1 MNTIIAIP
9 FDEELASFIG
19 KKGSENSITFYN
31 RRFNNDT
38 IVAIMPS
45 SLEDKFY
52 ALPQCMLVADKI
64 IASTK
69 SIDKLFGELIVA
81 CSVLGKPVIFTKDND
96 ISNLLSAIK
105 LDNYSF
111 CDRDKMLDAIIAGK
125 DASAAEQK
133 RIDID
138 KAFNVKGIGTVVLG
152 VVTKGM
158 VKVHDSLYHN
168 SGKPIVVRSLQSQD
182 EDIKE
187 AGTGTRVGIALKGI
201 EDSDMK
207 KGDILS
213 SVQTRSGRQLEL
225 EIKNSGFAKEAIEV
239 GKTYSIATGFS
250 YSVAVVERINGTKVK
265 LKLEKAICA
274 EANDQFML
282 VRAIAP
288 RIFASGKILE
298 IAT

>member
-31 RRFNNDT
+31 RRFNNDI

-69 SIDKLFGELIVA
+69 SIDKIFGEILVA
-81 CSVLGKPVIFTKDND
+81 CSVLDKPVIFTKDND
-96 ISNLLSAIK
+96 ITNLLSAIK
-105 LDNYSF
+105 LENYSF
-111 CDRDKMLDAIIAGK
+111 CDRDGLLDAIIAGK
-125 DASAAEQK
+125 AANAAEQK

-152 VVTKGM
+152 VVTKGI
-158 VKVHDSLYHN
+158 VKVHDTLYHN
-168 SGKPIVVRSLQSQD
+168 SGKTVGVRSLQSQD

-187 AGTGTRVGIALKGI
+187 AGPGTRVGIALKGI

-213 SVQTRSGRQLEL
+213 SVQTKSGRQLEL
-225 EIKNSGFAKEAIEV
+225 EVKNSSFAKELIEV

-250 YSVAVVERINGTKVK
+250 YSVAVVESINGTKVK

-274 EANDQFML
+274 EANDRFML

-298 IAT
+298 ISA

>member
-9 FDEELASFIG
+9 FDEELAEFVG

-45 SLEDKFY
+45 SIEEKFY
-52 ALPQCMLVADKI
+52 ALPQCMLVADQI

-69 SIDKLFGELIVA
+69 SVDKIFGELLVA

-96 ISNLLSAIK
+96 ITNLLSAIK
-105 LDNYSF
+105 LENYSF
-111 CDRDKMLDAIIAGK
+111 CERDKLLDTIIAGK
-125 DASAAEQK
+125 AANPPEQK

-152 VVTKGM
+152 VVTKGT
-158 VKVHDSLYHN
+158 VKVHDNLYHN
-168 SGKPIVVRSLQSQD
+168 SGKPVGVRSLQSQD

-187 AGTGTRVGIALKGI
+187 AGPGTRVGIALKGI
-201 EDSDMK
+201 DDSEMK

-213 SVQTRSGRQLEL
+213 SLQTKSGRQLML
-225 EIKNSGFAKEAIEV
+225 DVNASSFAKEVIET
-239 GKTYSIATGFS
+239 GKNYSIATGFS
-250 YSVAVVERINGTKVK
+250 YSVAVVEEVNGTKIK
-265 LKLEKAICA
+265 LKLEKGICA
-274 EANDQFML
+274 EVGDKFML

-298 IAT
+298 ISA